1 MSTRDFDQRYNAHLI
16 ASLAASVGIM
26 LGSIGPWASFM
37 AFTKNGLEGDGM
49 ITLILGVLSAVAMF
63 TLFSRGVGRR
73 DRCSV
78 GRTRRECDL
87 PGYRDLRHHG
97 RLVAHCRV
105 LRRDYRRPDRLGIVV
120 GGDLVGNP
128 VPDVDDRREETP
140 QSRWHPSRERGSQL
154 KGEAHNPDGRPA
166 GL

>member
-63 TLFSRGVGRR
+63 TLFSRGSAGGTVVRWVAPAA
-73 DRCSV
+73 SV
-78 GRTRRECDL
+78 IS
-87 PGYRDLRHHG
+87 
-97 RLVAHCRV
+97 
-105 LRRDYRRPDRLGIVV
+105 LGIAIYDIMDVSSHTAEFFGETIGVQIGWGLWLVV
-120 GGDLVGNP
+120 ISSAILFLTSTTVAKKPRNRDGIP
-128 VPDVDDRREETP
+128 P
-140 QSRWHPSRERGSQL
+140 GS
-154 KGEAHNPDGRPA
+154 EVRN
-166 GL
+166 